1 MMGCLIFLI
10 LAFIFRGAII
20 ALLGWVL
27 SAFIALLTLL
37 LSAGIWGLIIL
48 VVLCAIV
55 AAFA

>member
-1 MMGCLIFLI
+1 MGCLIFLI
-10 LAFIFRGAII
+10 LAFVFRGAII

>member
-1 MMGCLIFLI
+1 MGCLVFLI
-10 LAFIFRGAII
+10 LAFIFRGAIV

>member
-1 MMGCLIFLI
+1 MGCLALLI
-10 LAFIFRGAII
+10 LAFIFRGAIV